1 MRGTF
6 FVKPC
11 EIIIEIPGE
20 EWSQGT
26 AVSTIGSVNLH
37 QDVPPGFFDHWAIA
51 LCSIDLRKSK
61 KRDPLAFTIIEK
73 VSWKDFNHSGTSS
86 FNSTFNLTP
95 DCLISDGTWT
105 QGILAGPMGEGDDLY
120 NCGRLDLTIK
130 PWEVVTNILT
140 LFENFKRFKM
150 KNLKN
155 KGNKLVAK
163 MIPPASTDLGGVD
176 GLDLIFTRNKKDP
189 TTIELTFQFQIKRLG
204 YEAGTGAVEAK
215 KEKVEFKHILAKG
228 DYFQF
233 GDAINQD
240 KILAILDETIES
252 VKTKSLF

>member
-11 EIIIEIPGE
+11 EIVIEIPGE
-20 EWSQGT
+20 QWSQGEL
-26 AVSTIGSVNLH
+26 VSVKGTVNLH
-37 QDVPPGFFDHWAIA
+37 QEVAADFFDNWGIA

-61 KRDPLAFTIIEK
+61 KRDPKAFTIIDK
-73 VSWKDFNHSGTSS
+73 LDWSDFNNSGMNS
-86 FNSTFNLTP
+86 FESTFTLTP
-95 DCLISDGTWT
+95 GCLISDGTWT
-105 QGILAGPMGEGDDLY
+105 LGVLAGPLGENDDLY
-120 NCGRLDLTIK
+120 NCGRLDLTVK
-130 PWEVVTNILT
+130 PWEVITNILS

-163 MIPPASTDLGGVD
+163 MIPPASTELGGVD
-176 GLDLIFTRNKKDP
+176 GLDLVFTRSKQDP
-189 TTIELTFQFQIKRLG
+189 TTLELSFQFQIKRLG

-215 KEKVEFKHILAKG
+215 KEKVDIKHSLTKS
-228 DYFQF
+228 DYSQF

-240 KILAILDETIES
+240 KILAILDETIET